1 MDGGFIVGLAYIVN
15 ISNHSEPFLLEV
27 DASSGDVIPG
37 CMVRGRK
44 NPLHF
49 GLGKRLRA
57 VRRQRDIGGKPLS
70 IAAGLAVTT
79 VLRIESEASVPSVD
93 VVAKLATVLHVSPGY
108 LAYGIEPSPPSS
120 VDESTM
126 TLAERLRQ
134 VRELSGLSLNTLAKV
149 SGVART
155 TIGYIESGQTSPSIA
170 TVELLARAL
179 GVSVC
184 WLAYAEGVAQDVAAV
199 PTSTPDSLSE
209 RSA

>member
-1 MDGGFIVGLAYIVN
+1 MDVSLC
-15 ISNHSEPFLLEV
+15 
-27 DASSGDVIPG
+27 DVIPG
-37 CMVRGRK
+37 GMVRGRK

-49 GLGKRLRA
+49 GIGKRLRA
-57 VRRQRDIGGKPLS
+57 LRRQHNIGGKPLS
-70 IAAGLAVTT
+70 IAANLSGTA

-108 LAYGIEPSPPSS
+108 LAYGIEPSLPSS
-120 VDESTM
+120 VGESAI

-134 VRELSGLSLNTLAKV
+134 VRELRGLSLNALAKV

-155 TIGYIESGQTSPSIA
+155 TIGYIEGGETSPSVA

-184 WLAYAEGVAQDVAAV
+184 WLAYAEGVAQESAAV
-199 PTSTPDSLSE
+199 TTSTPDSLRE